1 MNAEDEEPRE
11 EVPMSD
17 RHLSLRCEERLG
29 ANECTLIQV
38 RPSFAAHVV
47 SGAALIRKSSSAGN
61 SAEVST

>member
-1 MNAEDEEPRE
+1 
-11 EVPMSD
+11 MSD